1 VSIAAGVAPHA
12 FRDLLFQRGLLVGTG
27 VPGVYGRSLEFEDT
41 VDRIDAAVAALGAAD
56 GARVLRFPPILNRAH
71 FERSGYLE
79 SFPHLA
85 GAIHSFAGDDHAHRT
100 LLHSV
105 ANGADWSRAW
115 RPAEVVLTPAACYPV
130 YPTLA
135 GTLPEGGSLVDVMS
149 YCFRHEPSDDVARMQ
164 MFRMHEHVRAGD
176 AATVM
181 AWREIWLERAQAFAQ
196 SLGLEWRSQVAS
208 DQFFGRTG
216 KLLAS
221 GQRQQKLKLEI
232 VAPIASDEA
241 PTAIVSLNDHRD
253 HFGEL
258 FGIAASDGS
267 VAHTSCIGFGLER
280 IALALYRRHGLDRA
294 HWPGPVRDVLTL
306 RGSGGS
312 DRAA

>member
-1 VSIAAGVAPHA
+1 VSTAAGVAPHA
-12 FRDLLFQRGLLVGTG
+12 FRDLLFQSGLLVCTG
-27 VPGVYGRSLEFEDT
+27 VPGVYGRSAAFEDT
-41 VDRIDAAVAALGAAD
+41 IHRIDAAVVALGATD

-85 GAIHSFAGDDHAHRT
+85 GAIHSFAGDDLAHRT

-105 ANGADWSRAW
+105 ADGADWSGAW

-135 GTLPEGGSLVDVMS
+135 GTLPEGGCLVDVMS

-164 MFRMHEHVRAGD
+164 MFRMHEHVRVGD
-176 AATVM
+176 APTVM
-181 AWREIWLERAQAFAQ
+181 AWRETWLERAQGFAQ
-196 SLGLEWRSQVAS
+196 SLGVDWGCQAAS

-216 KLLAS
+216 KVLAD

-241 PTAIVSLNDHRD
+241 PTAIISLNDHRD

-258 FGIAASDGS
+258 FGIRTSDGS
-267 VAHTSCIGFGLER
+267 VAQTSCIGFGLER

-294 HWPGPVRDVLTL
+294 HWPEPVRDVLTL
-306 RGSGGS
+306 RGS
-312 DRAA
+312 DLAV

>member
-1 VSIAAGVAPHA
+1 VSTAAGVAPHA
-12 FRDLLFQRGLLVGTG
+12 FRDLLLERGLLVDTG
-27 VPGVYGRSLEFEDT
+27 VPGVYGRSAEFEDT
-41 VDRIDAAVAALGAAD
+41 IDRIDRAVAALGASD
-56 GARVLRFPPILNRAH
+56 GAQVLRFPPILNRTH

-85 GAIHSFAGDDHAHRT
+85 GAIRCFAGDDHAHRN
-100 LLHSV
+100 LLQSLV
-105 ANGADWSRAW
+105 IGADWSRDC
-115 RPAEVVLTPAACYPV
+115 PAADVVLTPAACYPV

-135 GTLPEGGSLVDVMS
+135 GTLPKGGRLVDVMS

-164 MFRMHEHVRAGD
+164 MFRMHEHVRVGD
-176 AATVM
+176 VTTVM
-181 AWREIWLERAQAFAQ
+181 AWRETWLERAQGFAQ
-196 SLGLEWRSQVAS
+196 SLGVDWRCQAAS

-216 KLLAS
+216 KVLAD

-258 FGIAASDGS
+258 FGIKTSDGS

-294 HWPGPVRDVLTL
+294 HWPEPVRDVLTL
-306 RGSGGS
+306 RGSEL
-312 DRAA
+312 AV